1 MRYIQEGPTYHLSP
15 TNSAT
20 DFPYTTLYF
29 SLLLILFKLLNPAFT
44 LV

>member
-15 TNSAT
+15 TNSGNRLSL
-20 DFPYTTLYF
+20 YTLYF
-29 SLLLILFKLLNPAFT
+29 SLLLIYLKLLNPAFT